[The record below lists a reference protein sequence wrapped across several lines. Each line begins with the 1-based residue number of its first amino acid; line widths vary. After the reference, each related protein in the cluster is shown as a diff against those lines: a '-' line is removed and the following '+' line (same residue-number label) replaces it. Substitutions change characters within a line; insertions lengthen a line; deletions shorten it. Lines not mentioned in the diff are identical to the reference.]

1 MIVRVRCISD
11 GLRYDFASLSELRMT
26 VACETRCNVKH
37 IMCAEKQRHQMSN
50 FTADLESAP
59 DDVGLDK
66 QSEG

>member
-1 MIVRVRCISD
+1 MF
-11 GLRYDFASLSELRMT
+11 YDKILLPFQSYEWLF
-26 VACETRCNVKH
+26 ACETRCNVKH
-37 IMCAEKQRHQMSN
+37 IMSAEKQRHQMSN